1 MRQRVIIR
9 LAGRDRQ
16 TSSTLDVER
25 ESEPSFVPFT
35 HTPFVSRALRAVAL
49 GLACLSVSPALARRA
64 LPPETAQVPILRPA
78 ESLEGNFLAAY
89 IAGAA
94 RDTTAA
100 ATFYREALKEDSRN
114 PELLERAF
122 VSFLADG
129 SMQEAFRAAERL
141 AQRDSA
147 NGLAHLALGVR
158 ELKARQYAKA
168 REHLN
173 KGGPGRAADLTS
185 TLLTAWALAGAGD
198 GKRALETADKLKG
211 ERTYNVFRDYHA
223 GLIAA
228 LVGNVPEA
236 ERRLKTAYEAE
247 KSTLRVVDAYAR
259 FEARQGRKD
268 SALAAYNA
276 FEGLLPRHPLVRD
289 AVAQL
294 EAGKMLGP
302 LVNSAQDG
310 AAEVLYGLGSAG
322 NQQGDEL
329 PAIVYLRLCLHLNP
343 DHALALVTLADIFER
358 LKRVDRAIEVFNRIP
373 ENSPVRQSADIQIGL
388 GLEQLGKGE
397 EAVKHL
403 EVLMKER
410 PDDIEV
416 ITALG
421 NVLRARKR
429 YAEAAE
435 VYSKAVERIGE
446 PNRGHWTLFYFRG
459 SAYERAKQWPK
470 AEADLK
476 KALELVPDSQPSGR
490 SQVLNYL
497 GYSWVDMGINI
508 NEAFAMLKRAI
519 EINPRDGMIIDSL
532 GWGYYRLGRYDDS
545 VRELEKAVELK
556 PGDPV
561 INDHLGDAY
570 WKVGRKLEARFQWQ
584 HAKDSNPEPDD
595 LEKIVAKLEKG
606 IEEDKPA
613 AAESDQLEFKK
624 NGG

>member
-1 MRQRVIIR
+1 
-9 LAGRDRQ
+9 
-16 TSSTLDVER
+16 
-25 ESEPSFVPFT
+25 
-35 HTPFVSRALRAVAL
+35 
-49 GLACLSVSPALARRA
+49 
-64 LPPETAQVPILRPA
+64 
-78 ESLEGNFLAAY
+78 
-89 IAGAA
+89 
-94 RDTTAA
+94 
-100 ATFYREALKEDSRN
+100 
-114 PELLERAF
+114 
-122 VSFLADG
+122 
-129 SMQEAFRAAERL
+129 
-141 AQRDSA
+141 
-147 NGLAHLALGVR
+147 
-158 ELKARQYAKA
+158 
-168 REHLN
+168 
-173 KGGPGRAADLTS
+173 
-185 TLLTAWALAGAGD
+185 
-198 GKRALETADKLKG
+198 
-211 ERTYNVFRDYHA
+211 
-223 GLIAA
+223 
-228 LVGNVPEA
+228 
-236 ERRLKTAYEAE
+236 
-247 KSTLRVVDAYAR
+247 
-259 FEARQGRKD
+259 
-268 SALAAYNA
+268 
-276 FEGLLPRHPLVRD
+276 VRD
-289 AVAQL
+289 ALEQL
-294 EAGKMLGP
+294 ESKKTLAP
-302 LVNSAQDG
+302 LVNTAQEG

-329 PAIVYLRLCLHLNP
+329 PAIVYLRLALHLNP

-397 EAVKHL
+397 EAVRHL
-403 EVLMKER
+403 EALMKDR

-435 VYSKAVERIGE
+435 VYTRAVERIGT

-476 KALELVPDSQPSGR
+476 KALELVPEGQPNGR

-497 GYSWVDMGINI
+497 GYSWIDMGINI
-508 NEAFAMLKRAI
+508 DEAFAMLKRAV

-532 GWGYYRLGRYDDS
+532 GWGYYRLGRFDDA

-570 WKVGRKLEARFQWQ
+570 WKVGRRLEARFQWQ
-584 HAKDSNPEPDD
+584 HAKDSNPEPED
-595 LEKIVAKLEKG
+595 LEKIVKKLEKG

-613 AAESDQLEFKK
+613 AADAEGVEFKK

>member
-1 MRQRVIIR
+1 MGGGAYFISPGEIDGYTPP
-9 LAGRDRQ
+9 LL
-16 TSSTLDVER
+16 S
-25 ESEPSFVPFT
+25 ESEPSFVPLSRTFIGN
-35 HTPFVSRALRAVAL
+35 RALQALALGALCLVAPPAVARRSPPP
-49 GLACLSVSPALARRA
+49 ATAPSPAF
-64 LPPETAQVPILRPA
+64 QPA

-94 RDTTAA
+94 RDTAAA
-100 ATFYREALKEDSRN
+100 ATFYREALKDDPRN

-129 SMQEAFRAAERL
+129 AMPEAFRAAERL
-141 AQRDSA
+141 AQRDKA

-158 ELKARQYAKA
+158 ELKGRQYAKA
-168 REHLN
+168 KQHLN

-185 TLLTAWALAGAGD
+185 TLLTAWTAAGEGD
-198 GKRALETADKLKG
+198 GKRALEIADKLKG
-211 ERTYNVFRDYHA
+211 ERSYTVFRDYHA

-228 LVGNVPEA
+228 LVGNMAEA
-236 ERRLKTAYEAE
+236 ERRLKAAYEAE
-247 KSTLRVVDAYAR
+247 RSTLRIVDAYAR
-259 FEARQGRKD
+259 FESRRGRRD
-268 SALAAYNA
+268 AALAAYTA
-276 FEGLLPRHPLVRD
+276 FEALLPRHPLVRD
-289 AVAQL
+289 AVEQL
-294 EAGKMLGP
+294 QAGKTLAP
-302 LVNSAQDG
+302 LVSSAQEG

-329 PAIVYLRLCLHLNP
+329 PAIVYLRLALHLNP
-343 DHALALVTLADIFER
+343 NHALGLVTLADIYER
-358 LKRVDRAIEVFNRIP
+358 LKRVDRAIEVFSRIP
-373 ENSPVRQSADIQIGL
+373 EDSPVRQSADIQIGL
-388 GLEQLGKGE
+388 GLEQLGRGD

-403 EVLMKER
+403 EALMKER
-410 PDDIEV
+410 PDDIEG
-416 ITALG
+416 IMALG

-429 YAEAAE
+429 YAEAAD
-435 VYSKAVERIGE
+435 VYSKAIEKIGE

-476 KALELVPDSQPSGR
+476 KALELVPDTQPSGK

-497 GYSWVDMGINI
+497 GYSWVDMEMNLD
-508 NEAFAMLKRAI
+508 EAFKMLRRAV

-532 GWGYYRLGRYDDS
+532 GWAHYRFGRYDEA

-570 WKVGRKLEARFQWQ
+570 WKVGRRLEARFQWQ
-584 HAKDSNPEPDD
+584 HAKDSSPEPED
-595 LEKIVAKLEKG
+595 LEKIVKKLERG
-606 IEEDKPA
+606 LDEDKPT
-613 AAESDQLEFKK
+613 AAESERADLKK

>member
-1 MRQRVIIR
+1 M
-9 LAGRDRQ
+9 
-16 TSSTLDVER
+16 
-25 ESEPSFVPFT
+25 PFANM
-35 HTPFVSRALRAVAL
+35 PPMIRALQALAL
-49 GLACLSVSPALARRA
+49 GTACLSAAPALARRA
-64 LPPETAQVPILRPA
+64 LPAETMQAPLFQPA

-94 RDTTAA
+94 RDTAAA
-100 ATFYREALKEDSRN
+100 ATFYRETLKEDPRN

-141 AQRDSA
+141 AQRDKA

-158 ELKARQYAKA
+158 ELRARQYVKA
-168 REHLN
+168 RDHLN

-185 TLLTAWALAGAGD
+185 TLLTAWSFAGAGD
-198 GKRALETADKLKG
+198 GKRALEIGRQA
-211 ERTYNVFRDYHA
+211 
-223 GLIAA
+223 
-228 LVGNVPEA
+228 
-236 ERRLKTAYEAE
+236 
-247 KSTLRVVDAYAR
+247 
-259 FEARQGRKD
+259 QGRAHLQRLPRLSCRSD
-268 SALAAYNA
+268 RGLGRQHGRGRAAAESRLRRRRNRPCASWTPMRASNRAAGARTSALAAYTA
-276 FEGLLPRHPLVRD
+276 FEGLLPRHPIVSD
-289 AVAQL
+289 ALLQL
-294 EAGKMLGP
+294 QAGKTLVP
-302 LVNSAQDG
+302 LVTSAQEG

-329 PAIVYLRLCLHLNP
+329 PAIVYLRLALYLDP

-373 ENSPVRQSADIQIGL
+373 DNSPVRQSADIQIGL

-403 EVLMKER
+403 EGLMKER
-410 PDDIEV
+410 SDDIEV
-416 ITALG
+416 IMALG

-435 VYSKAVERIGE
+435 VYTKAVERIGE

-459 SAYERAKQWPK
+459 SAHERAKQWPK

-476 KALELVPDSQPSGR
+476 KALELVPDAQPGGK

-497 GYSWVDMGINI
+497 GYSWVDMGLNI
-508 NEAFAMLKRAI
+508 DEAFAMLKRAI
-519 EINPRDGMIIDSL
+519 DLNPRDGMIIDSL
-532 GWGYYRLGRYDDS
+532 GWAFYRLGRYEEA

-570 WKVGRKLEARFQWQ
+570 WRVGRKLEARFQWQ

-595 LEKIVAKLEKG
+595 LAKIVDKLEKG
-606 IEEDKPA
+606 IEQDKPA
-613 AAESDQLEFKK
+613 AAETERAEIKK

>member
-1 MRQRVIIR
+1 MPY
-9 LAGRDRQ
+9 A
-16 TSSTLDVER
+16 STPPLI
-25 ESEPSFVPFT
+25 
-35 HTPFVSRALRAVAL
+35 RALQALAL
-49 GLACLSVSPALARRA
+49 GAACLAAPPALARRA
-64 LPPETAQVPILRPA
+64 LPAETIQVPAFQPA

-94 RDTTAA
+94 RDTAAA
-100 ATFYREALKEDSRN
+100 ATFYREALKEDARN

-122 VSFLADG
+122 VAFLADG

-141 AQRDSA
+141 AQRDKA

-198 GKRALETADKLKG
+198 GKKALEVADKLKG

-228 LVGNVPEA
+228 LVGNTAEA
-236 ERRLKTAYEAE
+236 ERRLKAAYDAE

-259 FEARQGRKD
+259 FESRRGRKD
-268 SALAAYNA
+268 SALTAYTT
-276 FEGLLPRHPLVRD
+276 FEGLLPRHPLVSD

-294 EAGKMLGP
+294 QAGKTLAP
-302 LVNSAQDG
+302 LVTSAQEG

-329 PAIVYLRLCLHLNP
+329 PAIVYLRLALHLDP
-343 DHALALVTLADIFER
+343 DHALALVTLADTFER
-358 LKRVDRAIEVFNRIP
+358 LKRVDQAIAVFNRIP
-373 ENSPVRQSADIQIGL
+373 DTSPVRQSADIQIGL

-403 EVLMKER
+403 DALMKER

-416 ITALG
+416 IMALG

-435 VYSKAVERIGE
+435 VYTKAVERIGE

-459 SAYERAKQWPK
+459 SAFERAKQWPK

-476 KALELVPDSQPSGR
+476 KALELVPDTQPGGK

-508 NEAFAMLKRAI
+508 DEAFAMLKRAI
-519 EINPRDGMIIDSL
+519 DLNPRDGMIIDSL
-532 GWGYYRLGRYDDS
+532 GWGYYRLGRYEEA

-556 PGDPV
+556 PGDSV

-570 WKVGRKLEARFQWQ
+570 WKVGRRLEARFQWQ
-584 HAKDSNPEPDD
+584 HAKDSNPEPED
-595 LEKIVAKLEKG
+595 LQKIVQKLERG
-606 IEEDKPA
+606 LEEESKPA
-613 AAESDQLEFKK
+613 AAESERVEMKK